1 MSKRILVGVFE
12 READL
17 VRAVMAMR
25 AADLRIDDVYAPYA
39 IHGLDRALGWRP
51 SRLSWVCA
59 FCGLAGAI
67 FMLWFQ
73 WWTSAVSW
81 PLNVGGK
88 PWNSLPAFVPI
99 IFEGMVLAAGL
110 GTVFALLL
118 VARLRPGKKMTPIVP
133 GVMDDRFAL
142 LVQETDAAFD
152 AVAVS
157 KLLRGCHAVEV
168 SETILEDDSPPL
180 GEAGVTAGTRL
191 RRRLNYLL
199 LLVLAVVVAM
209 NFLVLP
215 NPSQPN
221 REFLPDMA
229 HSPAYTSASANP
241 NFADGA
247 TLQSPVL
254 GTLAQGQMP
263 LRYAATDAEALR
275 AGRELHSPLTA
286 KDVHAGARGALMFQ
300 TFCTPCHGGGGQ
312 GDGPVAL
319 RGYPAPPSLVTGNT
333 TKMADGQLFHIITYG
348 RANMPS
354 QAGLLSPQDR
364 WAVILHIRSLQTPA
378 APKSLGAEP

>member
-1 MSKRILVGVFE
+1 MSKRTLVAVFE
-12 READL
+12 QEADL
-17 VRAVMAMR
+17 LRAVVAVR
-25 AADLRIDDVYAPYA
+25 AADLRIGDVYTPYA
-39 IHGLDRALGWRP
+39 VHGLDRALGWRP
-51 SRLSWVCA
+51 SRLSWACA

-110 GTVFALLL
+110 GTVFALLA
-118 VARLRPGKKMTPIVP
+118 VARLRPGKIATPIVS

-142 LVQETDAAFD
+142 LVEESDATFD
-152 AVAVS
+152 VVAVS
-157 KLLRGCHAVEV
+157 ELLRSCRAVEV
-168 SETILEDDSPPL
+168 SERVLEDEPSPL
-180 GEAGVTAGTRL
+180 GEARLAAGARL
-191 RRRLNYLL
+191 RKRLNYGL
-199 LLVLAVVVAM
+199 LLVLALVVAM
-209 NFLVLP
+209 SFLARP

-229 HSPAYTSASANP
+229 HSPAYMSESANP
-241 NFADGA
+241 NFSDGE
-247 TLQSPVL
+247 TLQPPVA
-254 GTLAQGQMP
+254 GTIAQGQAP
-263 LRYAATDAEALR
+263 LYYTATEAEALR
-275 AGRELHSPLTA
+275 AGRELHNPLSA
-286 KDVHAGARGALMFQ
+286 KDVHAAERGALVFQ

-333 TKMADGQLFHIITYG
+333 TKMPDGQLFHIVTYG
-348 RANMPS
+348 RANMPP
-354 QAGLLSPQDR
+354 QAGLLLPQDR

-378 APKSLGAEP
+378 APKAAGAKP

>member
-1 MSKRILVGVFE
+1 MSKRTLVAVFE

-17 VRAVMAMR
+17 VRAVMAAR
-25 AADLRIDDVYAPYA
+25 KADLRIGDVYTPYA
-39 IHGLDRALGWRP
+39 VHGLDRALGWRP
-51 SRLSWVCA
+51 SRLGWACA

-110 GTVFALLL
+110 GTVFALLV
-118 VARLRPGKKMTPIVP
+118 VARLRPGRRATQIVP

-142 LVQETDAAFD
+142 LVEETDATFD
-152 AVAVS
+152 AVAAS
-157 KLLRGCHAVEV
+157 ELLRSCHAVEV
-168 SETILEDDSPPL
+168 SERVLEDESSPL
-180 GEAGVTAGTRL
+180 GAAQHAAGAHL
-191 RRRLNYLL
+191 RTRLNYVLL
-199 LLVLAVVVAM
+199 FVLALVVAM
-209 NFLVLP
+209 NLFALP

-229 HSPAYTSASANP
+229 HSPAYTSESANP
-241 NFADGA
+241 NFPDGE
-247 TLQSPVL
+247 TLQPPIH
-254 GTLAQGQMP
+254 GTVAQGRIP
-263 LRYAATDAEALR
+263 RHYAATDADALR
-275 AGRELHSPLTA
+275 AGRELHNPLSA
-286 KDVHAGARGALMFQ
+286 KDVHAAERGALVFQ

-333 TKMADGQLFHIITYG
+333 TKMADGQLFHIVTYG

-364 WAVILHIRSLQTPA
+364 WAVILHIRSLQTPV
-378 APKSLGAEP
+378 APKSAGAKP